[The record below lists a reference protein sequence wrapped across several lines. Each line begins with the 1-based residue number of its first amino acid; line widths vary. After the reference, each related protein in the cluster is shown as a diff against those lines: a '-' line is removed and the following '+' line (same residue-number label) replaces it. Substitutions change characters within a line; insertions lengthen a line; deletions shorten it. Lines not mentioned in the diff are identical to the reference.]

1 MRVLLVKLS
10 SLGDVIHTL
19 PVVHDIRAAHP
30 DAVVDWVV
38 EPGFAPLVRRV
49 QGIGEVIEAPLR
61 RWRDRWWTPRVRQEF
76 AGLRA
81 RLQRDPYDAII
92 DLQGLTK
99 SALVAR
105 LARGP
110 RWGLAAA
117 TEGSSHEAPARWL
130 VDHPI
135 TLEPRVHALDR
146 ARLLA
151 ARALG
156 YTPAPRPVFG
166 LRVQGSVEIGTQP
179 PLVVFVHGTS
189 REDKLWPTDH
199 WVALGKRVLAQG
211 WRIAL
216 PQGNEVEQTR
226 AELIAASLQFERAPL
241 VEVWPALTI
250 ERLAD
255 RMAQARGAIGVD
267 SGPSHLAVALGLPHV
282 QVYRHPTAWR
292 TGPRPEHGHPHQV
305 CVEGQPVP
313 GVDAVWQAWQQVAP
327 VPAAVTEAAAG
338 YRLDPMPSVW
348 PRSTTSGRA

>member
-1 MRVLLVKLS
+1 MRILLIKLS

-19 PVVHDIRAAHP
+19 PVVHDLRAAHP

-38 EPGFAPLVRRV
+38 EPGFAPIVRRV

-76 AGLRA
+76 AALRA
-81 RLQRDPYDAII
+81 RLHREPYDAII

-105 LARGP
+105 LARG
-110 RWGLAAA
+110 RRYGLARA

-130 VDHPI
+130 VDVAI
-135 TLEPRVHALDR
+135 DLEPRIHALDR
-146 ARLLA
+146 GRQLA

-166 LRVQGSVEIGTQP
+166 LRVPSSSEIGTQP

-199 WVALGKRVLAQG
+199 WIALGKRVLAQG

-226 AELIAASLQFERAPL
+226 GEMIAAALQFERAPL
-241 VEVWPALTI
+241 VEVWPAMAI
-250 ERLAD
+250 DRLAE

-282 QVYRHPTAWR
+282 QIYRHPTAWR

-305 CVEGQPVP
+305 CVESLPLP
-313 GVDAVWQAWQQVAP
+313 SVDMVWQAWQQVAP
-327 VPAAVTEAAAG
+327 LPAAVTPAGAG
-338 YRLDPMPSVW
+338 YRPESPTSTW
-348 PRSTTSGRA
+348 PRSTTGRG